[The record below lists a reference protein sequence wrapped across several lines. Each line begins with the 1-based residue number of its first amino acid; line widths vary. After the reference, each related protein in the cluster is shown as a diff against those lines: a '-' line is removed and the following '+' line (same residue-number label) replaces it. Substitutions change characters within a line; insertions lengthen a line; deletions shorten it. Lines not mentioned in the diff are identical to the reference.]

1 MVNWL
6 NYCRYGSLSG
16 RVGVGW
22 DVEGMVVR
30 MVVKCGEMDDG
41 VGLE

>member
-6 NYCRYGSLSG
+6 NYCRLLVLYG

-22 DVEGMVVR
+22 DVEGVVVSMVGGV
-30 MVVKCGEMDDG
+30 GEKKDG

>member
-6 NYCRYGSLSG
+6 NYCRLLVLSG

-22 DVEGMVVR
+22 DVEGMKVRVVGG
-30 MVVKCGEMDDG
+30 CGEMEEG